1 LTDVIFSHIVYMYSR
16 DQKELPVYYTDV
28 IGINLAETN

>member
-1 LTDVIFSHIVYMYSR
+1 MYTR